1 MSVQI
6 CTAHRYSVGMFGYDV
21 CMEYVTCGVAAI
33 GETFAKVMCEFLSKL
48 YTSTIYDGTDPPTYY
63 VAGKPRDGTASRRN
77 FCIIH
82 IFGASNYYY
91 CIGFTAFC
99 KAYMSD
105 EQMRLI
111 QTATFNRIGTY
122 VKTISCICLMQFT
135 VNLELIIKNIIL
147 AVI

>member
-63 VAGKPRDGTASRRN
+63 VAGKTRDETASVTSALYTSLVPR
-77 FCIIH
+77 IIMIALVLQHFAKH
-82 IFGASNYYY
+82 I
-91 CIGFTAFC
+91 
-99 KAYMSD
+99 
-105 EQMRLI
+105 
-111 QTATFNRIGTY
+111 
-122 VKTISCICLMQFT
+122 
-135 VNLELIIKNIIL
+135 
-147 AVI
+147 